1 MQIHM
6 IIFDGKKD
14 KNGYIKPIKL
24 SFSGNTA
31 LEDCIL
37 KLIEIFFSPEI
48 RNKVEDIIRVDRN
61 QNIFEQEMD

>member
-6 IIFDGKKD
+6 VIFDGKKD
-14 KNGYIKPIKL
+14 KNGYVKPTKL

-37 KLIEIFFSPEI
+37 KLVELFFSPEI
-48 RNKVEDIIRVDRN
+48 KNKVEDNIRFDRKEL
-61 QNIFEQEMD
+61 F